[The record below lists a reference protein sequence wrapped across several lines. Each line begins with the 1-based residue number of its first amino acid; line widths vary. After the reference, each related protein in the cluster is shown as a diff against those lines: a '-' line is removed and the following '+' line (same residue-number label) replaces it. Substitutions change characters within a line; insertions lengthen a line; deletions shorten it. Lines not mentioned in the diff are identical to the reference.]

1 MTSIKSTNVE
11 YLMQVFGKIVRPPY
25 KDWRVGMS
33 ATQHADTENSGC
45 LFVSV
50 LDESATEQAFLN
62 FVLLGVTPLRMVGK
76 KPKYLYAYKV
86 GQRDMTDMY

>member
-1 MTSIKSTNVE
+1 MR
-11 YLMQVFGKIVRPPY
+11 VFEKIVRPPY
-25 KDWRVGMS
+25 ADWRVGMS
-33 ATQHADTENSGC
+33 ATQHADTENSAS

-76 KPKYLYAYKV
+76 KSRYLYAYKL
-86 GQRDMTDMY
+86 GQRDMPDMY